1 MPPPPRRPPVR
12 DPDPALPA
20 RAGRATLSPVSASPF
35 PILDRLAPDKA
46 LIARRMVMAGAP
58 IDPVRFAARG
68 LALSK
73 SDLAVLDEFA
83 AQAPASDGLV
93 SQVAERVVSQDGSV
107 RLVLRMDGGDL
118 VETVAMPVGAA
129 CISTQVGCAVR
140 CRFCASGK
148 DGLKR
153 NLTTREIVEQ
163 LAWARRQMRID
174 RVVYMGMGEPT
185 HNLENVLAAASRIH
199 HDGLIGYRR
208 QTLSTV
214 GSRKALAR
222 MLEAEVKPALALSL
236 HAADPALRKH
246 LLPHAYDEPLPE
258 LVAAADAYGR
268 AIGNPV
274 QIEWTLLAG
283 VNDDD
288 AQVDALID
296 LVREVYGYVNF
307 IVWNAVEGAPYRAPE
322 RERVIEIVRRVK
334 RAGILATMRLS
345 SGSDVDAAC
354 GQLRRRVVAAG

>member
-1 MPPPPRRPPVR
+1 
-12 DPDPALPA
+12 
-20 RAGRATLSPVSASPF
+20 VSASPF
-35 PILDRLAPDKA
+35 PILDRLAPEKA
-46 LIARRMVMAGAP
+46 LIARRMVMDGRS
-58 IDPVRFAARG
+58 IDIARFAARG

-73 SDLAVLDEFA
+73 GDLEIVAEFA
-83 AQAPASDGLV
+83 AQGLH
-93 SQVAERVVSQDGSV
+93 SQIVERVASKDGSV
-107 RLVLRMDGGDL
+107 RLVLRVAGGDL
-118 VETVAMPVGAA
+118 VETVAMPVGAV

-153 NLTTREIVEQ
+153 NLTTIEIVEQ
-163 LAWARRQMRID
+163 LAHARAQMRID

-185 HNLENVLAAASRIH
+185 HNLENVLAAAALIH
-199 HDGLIGYRR
+199 HDAQIGYRR

-214 GSRKALAR
+214 GSRKAFAR

-236 HAADPALRKH
+236 HAADPALRRH

-258 LVAAADAYGR
+258 LVAAADAYAR
-268 AIGNPV
+268 AIGHPM

-288 AQVDALID
+288 AQIDALVE
-296 LVREVYGYVNF
+296 LVRGVHGYVNF
-307 IVWNAVEGAPYRAPE
+307 IVWNAVEDAPYRAPE
-322 RERVIEIVRRVK
+322 LERVVEIVRRVK
-334 RAGILATMRLS
+334 RQGMLATMRLS

-354 GQLRRRVVAAG
+354 GQLRRRVGAAS

>member
-1 MPPPPRRPPVR
+1 M
-12 DPDPALPA
+12 
-20 RAGRATLSPVSASPF
+20 
-35 PILDRLAPDKA
+35 
-46 LIARRMVMAGAP
+46 
-58 IDPVRFAARG
+58 
-68 LALSK
+68 SK
-73 SDLAVLDEFA
+73 
-83 AQAPASDGLV
+83 
-93 SQVAERVVSQDGSV
+93 DGSV

-129 CISTQVGCAVR
+129 CLSTQVGCAVR

-153 NLTTREIVEQ
+153 NLTTVEIVEQ
-163 LAWARRQMRID
+163 LAHARAQMPID

-185 HNLENVLAAASRIH
+185 HNLENVLAAATRIR
-199 HDGLIGYRR
+199 HDAQIGYRR

-214 GSRKALAR
+214 GSRKAFAR

-236 HAADPALRKH
+236 HAADPALRRH

-258 LVAAADAYGR
+258 LVAAADAYAR
-268 AIGNPV
+268 AIGHPM

-283 VNDDD
+283 INDDD
-288 AQVDALID
+288 AQIDALVE
-296 LVREVYGYVNF
+296 LVRGVHGYVNF

-322 RERVIEIVRRVK
+322 LERVVAIVRRVK
-334 RAGILATMRLS
+334 RQGVLATMRLS

-354 GQLRRRVVAAG
+354 GQLRRRVVAAS